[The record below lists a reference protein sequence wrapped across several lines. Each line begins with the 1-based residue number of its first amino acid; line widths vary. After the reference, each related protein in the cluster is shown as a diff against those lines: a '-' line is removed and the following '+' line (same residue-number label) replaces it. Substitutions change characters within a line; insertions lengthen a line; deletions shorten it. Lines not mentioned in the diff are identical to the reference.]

1 MNFDQIYKPKFIKFI
16 KITILEL
23 ALNPHIKYSSNNT
36 SGLVEE
42 ESRLYKIIKKNKLD
56 IDQGITQL
64 VDKLFIKHKISQYI
78 NKIKYL
84 IDKQIEDYEKSK
96 KNSKNNLELV
106 DIDSNNLSNSDGL
119 DDLDDLEDESNI
131 IDTHEYFVKEESD
144 YLSDSD
150 NSDNSI
156 NNQDDYEKEK
166 ELKFEF
172 FNKIIGYVG
181 LYQIFNLST
190 KEKENF
196 EKKFYVLLDL

>member
-1 MNFDQIYKPKFIKFI
+1 M
-16 KITILEL
+16 LEL
-23 ALNPHIKYSSNNT
+23 ALNPAIKYSVNNT

-56 IDQGITQL
+56 IDEGIVQL
-64 VDKLFIKHKISQYI
+64 VDKLFIKYKISQYI

-84 IDKQIEDYEKSK
+84 INKQIEDYEKSK
-96 KNSKNNLELV
+96 KNSNKNLELT
-106 DIDSNNLSNSDGL
+106 DIDSNNLSNS

-131 IDTHEYFVKEESD
+131 IDTHEYYVKEESV
-144 YLSDSD
+144 DSD
-150 NSDNSI
+150 DSNSSTNS
-156 NNQDDYEKEK
+156 QDDYEKEK

-172 FNKIIGYVG
+172 FNKIIGYIG